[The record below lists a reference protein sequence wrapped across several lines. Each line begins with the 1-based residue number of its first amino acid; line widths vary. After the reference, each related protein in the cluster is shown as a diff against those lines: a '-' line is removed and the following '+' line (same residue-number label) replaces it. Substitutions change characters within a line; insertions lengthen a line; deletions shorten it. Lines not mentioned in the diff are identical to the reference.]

1 MPRYRLRIEYDG
13 TPYVGWQRQDNGP
26 SVQGAIEAAILSLT
40 GETVSIRG
48 AGRTDSGVHAI
59 GQVAHAD
66 LSRPWKEHTL
76 RNALNAH
83 LGMARERVAILDA
96 AEVPDD
102 FDARFSAKKRHYLY
116 RIISRKAPLALEAN
130 RAWFVARDLDH
141 EVMHEAGQMLV
152 GRHDFTTFRA
162 AQCQA
167 NSPIRTIDRLEV
179 TRNGDLIE
187 MRVSAQSFLHNQ
199 IRSFAGTL
207 KLAGAEALI
216 RWNHPRDGLLTPD
229 RFLKIAEDLNVMAT
243 LDRIVLEKALIDC
256 ARWAARGLVMP
267 KISVNVSA
275 RRLRDESLIDS
286 LTGLSI
292 QPGQISFE
300 LVESIFLDE
309 SDDIVLSNLERIK
322 ALGID
327 IEIDDFGTGHT
338 SIVSLLKLKPKR
350 LKIDRQLVAPILKSH
365 NEQALVRSIIEIGRS
380 LNIEIV
386 AEGVE
391 TMDHA
396 EMLGLLGCDLLQ
408 GYAFAK
414 PLSRDDFLALGSEMR
429 WKLAS

>member
-48 AGRTDSGVHAI
+48 AGRTDSGVHAM

-66 LSRPWKEHTL
+66 LSRSWKDHTL

-141 EVMHEAGQMLV
+141 AAMHEAGQMLV

-207 KLAGAEALI
+207 KLAGEGKWTSDDVRTALEA
-216 RWNHPRDGLLTPD
+216 RDRKACGPVAPPDGLY
-229 RFLKIAEDLNVMAT
+229 FMAV
-243 LDRIVLEKALIDC
+243 D
-256 ARWAARGLVMP
+256 
-267 KISVNVSA
+267 
-275 RRLRDESLIDS
+275 
-286 LTGLSI
+286 
-292 QPGQISFE
+292 
-300 LVESIFLDE
+300 
-309 SDDIVLSNLERIK
+309 
-322 ALGID
+322 
-327 IEIDDFGTGHT
+327 
-338 SIVSLLKLKPKR
+338 
-350 LKIDRQLVAPILKSH
+350 
-365 NEQALVRSIIEIGRS
+365 
-380 LNIEIV
+380 
-386 AEGVE
+386 
-391 TMDHA
+391 
-396 EMLGLLGCDLLQ
+396 
-408 GYAFAK
+408 Y
-414 PLSRDDFLALGSEMR
+414 
-429 WKLAS
+429 

>member
-48 AGRTDSGVHAI
+48 AGRTDSGVHAR

-66 LSRPWKEHTL
+66 LSRDWKEHTL

-83 LGMARERVAILDA
+83 LGMAGERVAILDA
-96 AEVPDD
+96 TEVPDD

-167 NSPIRTIDRLEV
+167 NSPIRTIDRVEV
-179 TRNGDLIE
+179 TRSGDLIE

-207 KLAGAEALI
+207 KLVGEGKWTAEDVRTALEA
-216 RWNHPRDGLLTPD
+216 RDRKACGPVAPPDGLY
-229 RFLKIAEDLNVMAT
+229 FMAV
-243 LDRIVLEKALIDC
+243 D
-256 ARWAARGLVMP
+256 
-267 KISVNVSA
+267 
-275 RRLRDESLIDS
+275 
-286 LTGLSI
+286 
-292 QPGQISFE
+292 
-300 LVESIFLDE
+300 
-309 SDDIVLSNLERIK
+309 
-322 ALGID
+322 
-327 IEIDDFGTGHT
+327 
-338 SIVSLLKLKPKR
+338 
-350 LKIDRQLVAPILKSH
+350 
-365 NEQALVRSIIEIGRS
+365 
-380 LNIEIV
+380 
-386 AEGVE
+386 
-391 TMDHA
+391 
-396 EMLGLLGCDLLQ
+396 
-408 GYAFAK
+408 Y
-414 PLSRDDFLALGSEMR
+414 
-429 WKLAS
+429 

>member
-48 AGRTDSGVHAI
+48 AGRTDSGVHAR

-66 LSRPWKEHTL
+66 LSRDWKEHTL

-83 LGMARERVAILDA
+83 LGMAGERVAILDA

-116 RIISRKAPLALEAN
+116 RIISRKAPLALEAH
-130 RAWFVARDLDH
+130 RAWFVVKDLDH
-141 EVMHEAGQMLV
+141 EAMHEAGQMLV

-179 TRNGDLIE
+179 TRSGDLIE

-207 KLAGAEALI
+207 KLVGEGKWTAEDVRTALEA
-216 RWNHPRDGLLTPD
+216 RDRKACGPVAPPDGLY
-229 RFLKIAEDLNVMAT
+229 FMAV
-243 LDRIVLEKALIDC
+243 D
-256 ARWAARGLVMP
+256 
-267 KISVNVSA
+267 
-275 RRLRDESLIDS
+275 
-286 LTGLSI
+286 
-292 QPGQISFE
+292 
-300 LVESIFLDE
+300 
-309 SDDIVLSNLERIK
+309 
-322 ALGID
+322 
-327 IEIDDFGTGHT
+327 
-338 SIVSLLKLKPKR
+338 
-350 LKIDRQLVAPILKSH
+350 
-365 NEQALVRSIIEIGRS
+365 
-380 LNIEIV
+380 
-386 AEGVE
+386 
-391 TMDHA
+391 
-396 EMLGLLGCDLLQ
+396 
-408 GYAFAK
+408 Y
-414 PLSRDDFLALGSEMR
+414 
-429 WKLAS
+429 